1 MHDCACQ
8 VPCATAA
15 HACCTCTKHSVVCLH
30 FVVCSMLVA
39 EPSNPQ
45 LDQLLQKH
53 PVISNWMQRVR
64 NAVGH
69 AVYDDAHSK
78 LRAAVHR
85 LGAAAKQAGGGGA
98 SKL

>member
-1 MHDCACQ
+1 M
-8 VPCATAA
+8 
-15 HACCTCTKHSVVCLH
+15 
-30 FVVCSMLVA
+30 MVA
-39 EPSNPQ
+39 EPSSPQ
-45 LDQLLQKH
+45 LDQLLQPH

-64 NAVGH
+64 HSVGH

-85 LGAAAKQAGGGGA
+85 LGAAGGKAAGGGQS